1 MCTNGPILKWPRVY
15 SFFPAKNT
23 SLVQNTSL
31 SIHIQWNE
39 HRCVRFL
46 CVRWSNGQQTIMLQ
60 GLNGIHLFE
69 WWMLIFLIINWC
81 LVLFQWWFIAFF
93 YEVRLQHMD
102 WSASC
107 SWWCAQLALCC
118 CFMSLAMP
126 NPMWS
131 LSHASSRTHIHI
143 QEDIAARQ
151 IHHPIIC
158 LSFFSFF
165 LEGWVVTSQ

>member
-93 YEVRLQHMD
+93 MRSGYSTWTEVHH
-102 WSASC
+102 
-107 SWWCAQLALCC
+107 ALCC

-158 LSFFSFF
+158 LSFFFFF